1 MGQRGSCADDP
12 DIPRRSLGI
21 PAVYPYGTP
30 CFLVLGNHP
39 VVVSL
44 PKISSTPLPRRNPQ
58 CSRAQC
64 HKAKIGQ
71 NLRHGRFITTSAFP
85 TPFSAETV
93 SRRALSNTVSRS

>member
-1 MGQRGSCADDP
+1 MTRIFP
-12 DIPRRSLGI
+12 DTTIGI

-30 CFLVLGNHP
+30 LFLVLGGHP
-39 VVVSL
+39 MVMSQ
-44 PKISSTPLPRRNPQ
+44 PKISSTPLPRRNAQ